1 MVDAVSAHWEAA
13 PTWAALIGWAGR
25 VCVWLAIA
33 ACLGSI
39 LGWLRSSRGERFAKA
54 AFTVGCLALVG
65 AFANLAILFAG
76 NQFQFKYVHD
86 HASKA
91 TAIAYK
97 IAGVWSGQE
106 GSFLLWAVA
115 SALFGLFAARRVG
128 PEYQKWFTIPYA
140 SFLAS
145 LAGILAFESPFRPWI
160 VEGRVLDRIPPDGT
174 GLTPALQNYWVTIH
188 PPTIFLGFGSLTV
201 LACWAFSAMVVRDP
215 QTWVARVRPWAIL
228 ATSLTGLGLCM
239 GGFWAY
245 ETLGWGGFWAWD
257 PVENVSFVPWLLAA
271 SFVHGLIVQ
280 AAGKRWTNANLLFGG
295 LPFLAFVYGTF
306 LTRSG
311 FLADTSVHSFARM
324 ERTAHFLLLGFFV
337 LSTVAFLGVW
347 FRFRAPNPSPPAGS
361 ESGPLRREAMY
372 RFGVVL
378 LAGLALATAIGMS
391 VPMFMALRGLKPK
404 VVEEGLYHQVVVWF
418 FLPIMLLVGVAPFV
432 SWRAM
437 GAAALLRRLLNVV
450 SLTLGAVGFAVYF
463 ALHPAWGV
471 RADSEASVPTPFGR
485 VLLFPWV
492 FVLVGVCLFAGF
504 ANLWRFAESWRRA
517 RLSTGGFVSHIGLAV
532 LMAGLIVSRGFEQK
546 AQIWVQEGTDATGL
560 GYRVAYKGITSEWL
574 DRNNQVRLE
583 VTRPDGS
590 TFEAR
595 PGHYYILPRQPGAEP
610 QPMVW
615 PHVQEAP
622 SHDVYLALHPQV
634 IDGEASE
641 QVALTQGET
650 KPVGDYRV
658 TYLGSERK
666 GEAGVAGTEFIARF
680 RLTGQEGEA
689 EGEARMKIAGGGEI
703 TRRPL
708 LLNDDLYLVLE
719 RLDAATG
726 AATVQLRYAK
736 PWFPIEIFYK
746 PLTLLVWIGT
756 GILTFGGLLAAWEKR
771 RRLRAR
777 GSSPAPNH
785 QPETDDPRPETD
797 AAPATAQI

>member
-1 MVDAVSAHWEAA
+1 MMDTVSSHWEVA
-13 PTWAALIGWAGR
+13 PVWATVVGWTGR
-25 VCVWLAIA
+25 ACVWLAIA
-33 ACLGSI
+33 ACLASI
-39 LGWLRSSRGERFAKA
+39 LGWLRSARSERLGRVGFA
-54 AFTVGCLALVG
+54 VGCFALIG
-65 AFANLAILFAG
+65 AFASLAALFAT

-115 SALFGLFAARRVG
+115 SAVAGLLAARRVG
-128 PEYQKWFTIPYA
+128 AEYRKWFTIPYA

-160 VEGRVLDRIPPDGT
+160 VEGRVLDRIPPDGS

-201 LACWAFSAMVVRDP
+201 LACWAFSAMIVRDP
-215 QTWVARVRPWAIL
+215 QTWVGRVRPWAIL
-228 ATSLTGLGLCM
+228 STSLTGLGLCM

-257 PVENVSFVPWLLAA
+257 PVENVSFVPWLLVA
-271 SFVHGLIVQ
+271 SLVHGLIAQ
-280 AAGKRWTNANLLFGG
+280 AAGKGWTNSNLLLGG

-324 ERTAHFLLLGFFV
+324 ERTAHFLLLGFFLV
-337 LSTVAFLGVW
+337 STAVFLTVW
-347 FRFRAPNPSPPAGS
+347 VRFRSANRAASTEPS
-361 ESGPLRREAMY
+361 SGPLRRETMY
-372 RFGVVL
+372 RLGVGL
-378 LAGLALATAIGMS
+378 LTGLALATAIGMS
-391 VPMFMALRGLKPK
+391 VPMFMALAGRKPK
-404 VVEEGLYHQVVVWF
+404 VVEEALYHQVVVWF
-418 FLPIMLLVGVAPFV
+418 FVPVMLLVGITPFV

-437 GAAALLRRLLNVV
+437 GSAALLRRLLNVI
-450 SLTLGAVGFAVYF
+450 SLTLGAVGFTIFF
-463 ALHPAWGV
+463 ALHPVWGV
-471 RADSEASVPTPFGR
+471 RADLNASVPTPFGR

-492 FVLVGVCLFAGF
+492 FVLVGVCLFAGL

-517 RLSTGGFVSHIGLAV
+517 RLSTGGFVSHLGLAL
-532 LMAGLIVSRGFEQK
+532 LMGGLIVSRGFEQK
-546 AQIWVQEGTDATGL
+546 AQIWVQEGSDATGL
-560 GYRVAYKGITSEWL
+560 GYRVAYRGITSEWL
-574 DRNNQVRLE
+574 DRSNQVRFE
-583 VTRPDGS
+583 VTRPDGT

-615 PHVQEAP
+615 PHVQESP

-641 QVALTQGET
+641 QVALSQGET

-658 TYLGSERK
+658 TFLGSERK
-666 GEAGVAGTEFIARF
+666 GEAGATVTEFSARF
-680 RLTGQEGEA
+680 RLEGEEGTA
-689 EGEARMKIAGGGEI
+689 EGEARMKIAGGGQT

-708 LLNDDLYLVLE
+708 LLNEDLYLVLE
-719 RLDAATG
+719 RLDAASG
-726 AATVQLRYAK
+726 DATVQLRYAK

-777 GSSPAPNH
+777 GTPPAPNH

-797 AAPATAQI
+797 AAPATAQV